1 MCSSVPHSLLT
12 FQRQLQCSERFMMRV
27 VVVSI
32 QLLLVCLLLL
42 MKGVLVVKRGEA
54 MRVKGLLEWLGV
66 AVGAWLH

>member
-1 MCSSVPHSLLT
+1 
-12 FQRQLQCSERFMMRV
+12 MRV